1 MLSGPYFLLI
11 SLQHVNHIFLLLNRL
26 CILTPREGT
35 RLQQT
40 GDENLLSL
48 AQKRKIRVNFHFMLS
63 TDDRQVNIPVIAV
76 FTKFDE
82 LVNEQFLKA
91 LKARVSLSE
100 TEAERNAQN
109 YFNDRVRDFR
119 QRMQVSVVKV
129 STAEDYAG
137 LSPCPLLRR

>member
-1 MLSGPYFLLI
+1 VRTFAAPYQP
-11 SLQHVNHIFLLLNRL
+11 SLPFLNRL

-48 AQKRKIRVNFHFMLS
+48 AKERKIDVNVYFLIS
-63 TDDRQVNIPVIAV
+63 TDRRQVNIPVIAV

-91 LKARVSLSE
+91 LKARANLSE
-100 TEAERNAQN
+100 TEAEQNAQH
-109 YFNDRVRDFR
+109 YFNERVRDFR
-119 QRMQVSVVKV
+119 RRMQVSVVRV
-129 STAEDYAG
+129 STSEDYTG
-137 LSPCPLLRR
+137 LSPCPLSRR